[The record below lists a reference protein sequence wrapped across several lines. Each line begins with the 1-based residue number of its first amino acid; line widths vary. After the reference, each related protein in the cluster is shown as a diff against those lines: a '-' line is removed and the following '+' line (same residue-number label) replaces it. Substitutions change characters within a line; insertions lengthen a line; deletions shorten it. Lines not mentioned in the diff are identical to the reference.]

1 MWAGLQLDCEHI
13 FRLTLRVL
21 LHTADGKSQHSMCSS
36 ACWVTVPTTAPPYDA
51 AGPRKQ
57 RTEPVQMFMNT
68 HSVTEA
74 NDATWLASASVR
86 SRNTGRV
93 QSERTEHRRNIYLY
107 FHVFCIKKELSSAVS
122 QRDKVDHRTSWTD
135 LTWSG
140 EPGEKIFT
148 LCFRRNQTP
157 AANQSPVFIYL
168 NHSYLSA
175 VIPTCFTVQL
185 SLSPPPSCKYCS
197 FALLLRLSPSLSP
210 PIPPPSSLSSQSS
223 SLARLHLVLSIS
235 SPRLSLFL
243 S

>member
-1 MWAGLQLDCEHI
+1 
-13 FRLTLRVL
+13 
-21 LHTADGKSQHSMCSS
+21 
-36 ACWVTVPTTAPPYDA
+36 
-51 AGPRKQ
+51 
-57 RTEPVQMFMNT
+57 MNT

-93 QSERTEHRRNIYLY
+93 QSERTEHRQNIYLY

-135 LTWSG
+135 LRGSR
-140 EPGEKIFT
+140 EPGEKIST

-175 VIPTCFTVQL
+175 VIPTCFY
-185 SLSPPPSCKYCS
+185 SAALSPLPHPVST
-197 FALLLRLSPSLSP
+197 AR
-210 PIPPPSSLSSQSS
+210 SLSSSVSLHLYHHPSPLRPLSLPRSLVFISS
-223 SLARLHLVLSIS
+223 SPFPPLASLSFYPNS
-235 SPRLSLFL
+235 SLPRSTTPSALSAELQGFMF
-243 S
+243 SRSR